1 LNPKATLLAPVTI
14 GRLIA
19 AGSIEGE
26 LALTQGRTV
35 ALYWKRSVEAVRD
48 YLHERTKDGVQPTTP
63 VFSGN
68 YSAMRKL
75 LQRLG
80 QRVLGKSLPYHLLRH
95 SSATYYATKLNRQE
109 LCYRYGWKFSSNMPD
124 VYISRAGMETKQ
136 LDERFTQTELNAV
149 KSELLEMEQARRID
163 KERIRQ
169 LESGMVAM
177 DQNLKAVA
185 RVLNLNPRIEEIQTS
200 LSRRRN
206 SSDASCP
213 RPVPRRI

>member
-1 LNPKATLLAPVTI
+1 
-14 GRLIA
+14 
-19 AGSIEGE
+19 
-26 LALTQGRTV
+26 V

-48 YLHERTKDGVQPTTP
+48 YLHERTKDDVQPTTP

-68 YSAMRKL
+68 YSTMRKL

-95 SSATYYATKLNRQE
+95 SPATYYATKLNRQE

-136 LDERFTQTELNAV
+136 LDERFAQTELNAV
-149 KSELLEMEQARRID
+149 KSELVEMEQARRID

-169 LESGMVAM
+169 LESGMAAM

-185 RVLNLNPRIEEIQTS
+185 RALKLNPNVAETNQAITRKRQGKTFE
-200 LSRRRN
+200 
-206 SSDASCP
+206 SSIILDHKSH
-213 RPVPRRI
+213 IML